1 MEGFV
6 QGYGDVAAEFAAQW
20 YDDAAFARACGE
32 FARNDAFRSL
42 NETIIANVG
51 RDKDKGARFARVP
64 TGLETCT
71 FCLMLASRGA
81 VYHTRKTAGEFR
93 HFHRNCDCKVV
104 PGFKDDPMAV
114 LVEGHNPMEE
124 LARWSRLQNKD
135 VVAFGLYA
143 KGGKGILDAAKKI
156 DSEKSK
162 IWAQFKKT
170 DRSAKFGRHIKDF
183 SSSGQIATEDFT
195 NPEGKELQVARWLA
209 EHGINCMFRNPDIH
223 KYTGGNTSDL
233 LIDGETWDMK
243 RVTSARPKK
252 IATAVFSKETQ
263 GPNFIVDLS
272 CSSMARSSAEAEIA
286 RLLDD
291 DRVNKIMLIKNG
303 AATMY
308 KKTI

>member
-1 MEGFV
+1 M
-6 QGYGDVAAEFAAQW
+6 
-20 YDDAAFARACGE
+20 
-32 FARNDAFRSL
+32 
-42 NETIIANVG
+42 
-51 RDKDKGARFARVP
+51 
-64 TGLETCT
+64 
-71 FCLMLASRGA
+71 
-81 VYHTRKTAGEFR
+81 
-93 HFHRNCDCKVV
+93 
-104 PGFKDDPMAV
+104 
-114 LVEGHNPMEE
+114 
-124 LARWSRLQNKD
+124 
-135 VVAFGLYA
+135 AFGLYA
-143 KGGKGILDAAKKI
+143 KGGKDILDAAKKI

-162 IWAQFKKT
+162 IWAQLKKT
-170 DRSAKFGRHIKDF
+170 DRSAKSWRETVGRHIEGF
-183 SSSGQIATEDFT
+183 SSSGQIATKDFT

-209 EHGINCMFRNPDIH
+209 EHGISCMFRNPDIH
-223 KYTGGNTSDL
+223 KYTDGNTSDL

-308 KKTI
+308 KKKS

>member
-243 RVTSARPKK
+243 RVTSARP
-252 IATAVFSKETQ
+252 
-263 GPNFIVDLS
+263 
-272 CSSMARSSAEAEIA
+272 
-286 RLLDD
+286 
-291 DRVNKIMLIKNG
+291 
-303 AATMY
+303 
-308 KKTI
+308 